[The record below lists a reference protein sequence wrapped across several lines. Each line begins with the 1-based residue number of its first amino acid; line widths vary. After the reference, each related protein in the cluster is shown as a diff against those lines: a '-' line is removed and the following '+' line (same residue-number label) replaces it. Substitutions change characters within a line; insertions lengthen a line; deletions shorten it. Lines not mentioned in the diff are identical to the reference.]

1 MQIQGEQQW
10 GGASGNILKARYQPF
25 RPAGSGR
32 YVGLRKKR
40 SVPSSSRILTREDI
54 HFLNQKLAQLQ
65 PFSIPQ
71 GAACLYG
78 VPSRGIWQ
86 AILSCLISQ
95 GLTLGESAKL
105 GHEIYQNSMVS
116 AARENLSAE
125 EAIARALTMAHGI
138 GQELKGTEL
147 SLKRVFE
154 TKALPKFHTETKNP
168 LKFVK
173 KEKRVM
179 SEDDAIRF
187 RYGTAEKF
195 LTELDKEMERIFRED
210 PGSSEVEE
218 IFKKIDQQVKTYN
231 KGDLPEDFFEK
242 YELVNLAYAKK
253 HLDLYQENRK

>member
-40 SVPSSSRILTREDI
+40 SVPSSSRVLTREDI

-65 PFSIPQ
+65 PFSLPQ

-125 EAIARALTMAHGI
+125 EAIARALTMAHKI

-154 TKALPKFHTETKNP
+154 TKASPKFHTETKNP
-168 LKFVK
+168 SKPMK

-179 SEDDAIRF
+179 SDDDAFQFYIR
-187 RYGTAEKF
+187 AKEF
-195 LTELDKEMERIFRED
+195 LTELDQQMEPIFREN
-210 PGSSEVEE
+210 PGSPDIEAL
-218 IFKKIDQQVKTYN
+218 FKKIDEKVEKYN
-231 KGDLPEDFFEK
+231 KGDLPEDFFDTYK
-242 YELVNLAYAKK
+242 LVNLAAAKN
-253 HLDLYQENRK
+253 HLDLFQEKRK